1 MADNRTPRN
10 LFEALFGREA
20 YERLTAVPEK
30 AEDIARRAYSGLAYL
45 FAPLT
50 PEEVERTA
58 YGLTAPLRTAFQPP
72 SEKVYQVAE
81 IASRPFK
88 ALAEGLSPAMEKV
101 AKTLASAFQKET
113 ETAIPTAKAEEVPAP
128 APTPAETPPPAPSP
142 APAKTPADLVDWGAL
157 SRLFRDKRA
166 TPAGIKLVLSTILD
180 AFRLLG
186 AVQRRS
192 PFETL
197 IEAYEPL
204 LTLQKSYLSALQQE
218 TNPKAKEQLLLK
230 INEIER
236 RLQPFYAFV
245 NMISRAYGLPT
256 AGIPVGEET
265 PTPTG
270 ATAPTTA
277 SALPLV
283 PPEKIEE
290 SPFAKHLSKYLGR
303 E

>member
-1 MADNRTPRN
+1 MANSRTPHN

-30 AEDIARRAYSGLAYL
+30 AEDIAKRAYSGLAYL
-45 FAPLT
+45 FASPT
-50 PEEVERTA
+50 PEEIERTA

-113 ETAIPTAKAEEVPAP
+113 ETAIPTAKAEEVPTS
-128 APTPAETPPPAPSP
+128 APTPIETSPAPSP
-142 APAKTPADLVDWGAL
+142 APAKTPADLIDWGAL

-186 AVQRRS
+186 AIQRRS

-218 TNPKAKEQLLLK
+218 TNSKAKEQLLLK

-256 AGIPVGEET
+256 AGIPVGGET
-265 PTPTG
+265 PAPTG

>member
-1 MADNRTPRN
+1 MANNRTSRN

-45 FAPLT
+45 FAPPT

-58 YGLTAPLRTAFQPP
+58 YGLTAPLRTAFQTP
-72 SEKVYQVAE
+72 SERVYQVAE

-101 AKTLASAFQKET
+101 AKTLASTFQKET
-113 ETAIPTAKAEEVPAP
+113 KTAIPTAKAEEVPAP
-128 APTPAETPPPAPSP
+128 APTPVETPPSTPT
-142 APAKTPADLVDWGAL
+142 KTPADLIDWEAL

-186 AVQRRS
+186 AIQRRS
-192 PFETL
+192 PFEALT
-197 IEAYEPL
+197 EAYEPL

-218 TNPKAKEQLLLK
+218 TDPKIKEQLLLK
-230 INEIER
+230 VTEIER
-236 RLQPFYAFV
+236 RLQPYYAFV

-256 AGIPVGEET
+256 AGIPVGGEI
-265 PTPTG
+265 PAPTG
-270 ATAPTTA
+270 ATTPTTA